1 MGETEDTM
9 VNERDLQIII
19 LIIVVPFKVRY
30 LVSNELSKSIDDVS
44 AEVWVDVGR
53 EELPDAVSV
62 LGPVGVVAN
71 HFVLCLTYMQTL
83 NIAKCSSRQI
93 HPYGRVQKEKLNIS
107 LRLARYR
114 LRS

>member
-1 MGETEDTM
+1 M

-30 LVSNELSKSIDDVS
+30 LVADELSKSIDDVS

-53 EELPDAVSV
+53 EELPYAVSV

-71 HFVLCLTYMQTL
+71 HLVLCLTYMQTL
-83 NIAKCSSRQI
+83 IDCI
-93 HPYGRVQKEKLNIS
+93 LLNA
-107 LRLARYR
+107 LRD
-114 LRS
+114 